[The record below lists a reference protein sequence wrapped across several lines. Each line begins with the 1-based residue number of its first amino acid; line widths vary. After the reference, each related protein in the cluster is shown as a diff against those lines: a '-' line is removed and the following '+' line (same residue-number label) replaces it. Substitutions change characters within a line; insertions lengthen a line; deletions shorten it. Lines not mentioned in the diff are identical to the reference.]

1 MRCRCGSRRV
11 VDELY
16 PPPPWRWD
24 QRAALWRYWVRDPVD
39 AVKDI
44 IPHHLMRLLPSQLVS
59 DIGARLGR
67 RAGRRAKVASRRAR
81 ETLRLLRP
89 DASEVEI
96 EALLAAH
103 WEHVGRCFA
112 EFSAQYR
119 FLPEGRI
126 AIEGGEIPLGIVAS
140 DRPLIIAG
148 THVGNWEMPPAALS
162 KLEIPFHAIFQA
174 LPNRFRMRIAFNM
187 RNFGRRFAGPKT
199 SQMILPTVAAPFQAH
214 RLLETREA
222 ALLYYVDENWE
233 GRVHAPALGRPL
245 RMEGNIMRAVR
256 LAQLTG
262 AAIVPAHG
270 VRLGPGPQFRLVFG
284 PEVRL
289 GPPGR
294 GRAGILEDIGA
305 VDAAVEA
312 LVRAHPEQ
320 WFMLHAFR
328 PDR

>member
-89 DASEVEI
+89 TASEAEI
-96 EALLAAH
+96 DALLAAH

-126 AIEGGEIPLGIVAS
+126 AIEGGEIPLGIIALG
-140 DRPLIIAG
+140 RPLIIVG
-148 THVGNWEMPPAALS
+148 THVGNWEVVHLGLL
-162 KLEIPFHAIFQA
+162 KLRIPFQGIFQA
-174 LPNRFRMRIAFNM
+174 LPNRFRMRIAFHM
-187 RNFGRRFAGPKT
+187 RNHGRQFAGPKI
-199 SQMILPTVAAPFQAH
+199 SEAILPTVAAPFQAH

-233 GRVHAPALGRPL
+233 GRVHAPALGRGL

-256 LAQLTG
+256 LAHHTG

-270 VRLGPGPQFRLVFG
+270 LRLGPGPQFRLVFG
-284 PEVRL
+284 PELAL

>member
-1 MRCRCGSRRV
+1 V

-24 QRAALWRYWVRDPVD
+24 QRAALWRYWVRDPVE

-44 IPHHLMRLLPSQLVS
+44 VPHHLMRLLPSQLVS

-89 DASEVEI
+89 DASEAEI

-119 FLPEGRI
+119 FLPEGRVEV
-126 AIEGGEIPLGIVAS
+126 AGAEIPLGIVAS
-140 DRPLIIAG
+140 GRPLIVAG
-148 THVGNWEMPPAALS
+148 THVGNWEMVHAALS
-162 KLEIPFHAIFQA
+162 KIELPFHGIFQA

-187 RNFGRRFAGPKT
+187 RNFGRRFGG
-199 SQMILPTVAAPFQAH
+199 SQTAQPILPTLAAPFQAL

-256 LAQLTG
+256 LAQHTG
-262 AAIVPAHG
+262 AAIVLAHCE
-270 VRLGPGPQFRLVFG
+270 RLGPGPNFRVVFG
-284 PEVRL
+284 PEVEL

-294 GRAGILEDIGA
+294 GRAGIMEDIGR

-312 LVRAHPEQ
+312 LVRARPEH
-320 WFMLHAFR
+320 WLMLHAFR
-328 PDR
+328 ADR